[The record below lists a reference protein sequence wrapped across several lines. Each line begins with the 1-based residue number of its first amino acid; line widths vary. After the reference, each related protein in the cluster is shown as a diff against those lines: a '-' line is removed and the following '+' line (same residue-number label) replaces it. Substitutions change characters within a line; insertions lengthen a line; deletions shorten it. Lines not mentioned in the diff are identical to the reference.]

1 MWMTAY
7 HEAAADKDVLFRH
20 IIRVDDLENVML
32 PSFAAHTPTSRRPH
46 EDVFAVA

>member
-1 MWMTAY
+1 MTAY

-20 IIRVDDLENVML
+20 IIRVDDLEKVML
-32 PSFAAHTPTSRRPH
+32 SSFAHTLTSRRPH